1 MIFVIGQ
8 NITKFMKTIKLNIGK
23 TLKVSKINLVQVT
36 REYLHPH
43 FMATEYA
50 RHYMP
55 AYTLGLACGYKW
67 IVWISY
73 ISDKNIFC
81 GQYDVLEHKISEAEY
96 LKLIGYE
103 EV

>member
-1 MIFVIGQ
+1 
-8 NITKFMKTIKLNIGK
+8 MKTIKLNIGK
-23 TLKVSKINLVQVT
+23 TLKVSKINLVQIMHGPLFPQST
-36 REYLHPH
+36 
-43 FMATEYA
+43 ATHYG

-55 AYTLGLACGYKW
+55 AYTLGLACEYKY

-73 ISDKNIFC
+73 ISTKNIAC
-81 GQYDVLEHKISEAEY
+81 GQYDVLEHRLSEAEY